1 MSIKSDKWIQK
12 MAAEHGMIEPF
23 EAGQVREA
31 DGRKLISYGTSSYG
45 YDVRCSDEFKVF
57 TNVHSAIVDPKNFDP
72 KSFVDIKADHIIIPP
87 NSFCLAR
94 TVEYFRIPRNVLTIC
109 LGKSTYARC
118 FSADTKVALPNGK
131 SLALEQL
138 VELFARGEQFS
149 GYSLDSDNNQVVSQ
163 LEYPRFV
170 GRDSLL
176 EITLDNGKTV
186 RCTPDHKFKKW
197 DCQMVEAHLL
207 RQGDFLAG
215 LNHLR
220 TLQPKAI
227 NRKSILHSSNQISVK
242 TESTLSIKWLLNN
255 CRKVVNIRELAG
267 IHDVYCLTVPSYE
280 NFALE
285 AGVFVS
291 NCGIIV
297 NVTPFEPEWEGYV
310 TLEFSNTTPLPAKIY
325 ANEGVAQVLF
335 FEADDNDICEVS
347 YKDRGGKYQGQHGVT
362 IPKL

>member
-1 MSIKSDKWIQK
+1 

-57 TNVHSAIVDPKNFDP
+57 TNVFSAIVDPKNFDP
-72 KSFVDIKADHIIIPP
+72 NSFVDIKADHIIIPP

-118 FSADTKVALPNGK
+118 FSADTKVALSNGN
-131 SLALEQL
+131 SLTLERL
-138 VELFARGEQFS
+138 AELSARGEWFS
-149 GYSLDSDNNQVVSQ
+149 GYSLDTDNKQVVSQ
-163 LEYPRFV
+163 LEYPRFI

-197 DCQMVEAHLL
+197 DGQLTEAHLL
-207 RQGDFLAG
+207 RRDDLLAG
-215 LNHLR
+215 LY
-220 TLQPKAI
+220 QPKSTPPKVNI
-227 NRKSILHSSNQISVK
+227 KKSILGNSVFRSID
-242 TESTLSIKWLLNN
+242 TEAIQNVERLLNN
-255 CRKVVNIRELAG
+255 CRKVVNIKDLAG
-267 IHDVYCLTVPSYE
+267 IHDVYCLTVPSYG
-280 NFALE
+280 NFALD
-285 AGVFVS
+285 AGVFVA

-335 FEADDNDICEVS
+335 FEADDNDVCQVS

>member
-1 MSIKSDKWIQK
+1 
-12 MAAEHGMIEPF
+12 MAVEHGMIEPF
-23 EAGQVREA
+23 EAGQVRESE
-31 DGRKLISYGTSSYG
+31 GRKLISYGTSSYG

-57 TNVHSAIVDPKNFDP
+57 TNVYSAIVDPKNFDP
-72 KSFVDIKADHIIIPP
+72 NSFVDIKADHIIIPP

-118 FSADTKVALPNGK
+118 FSADTKVALSNGK
-131 SLALEQL
+131 SLTLEQL
-138 VELFARGEQFS
+138 AELFTRDEIFS
-149 GYSLDSDNNQVVSQ
+149 GYSLDSNNNQIVSQ
-163 LEYPRFV
+163 LDFPRYV
-170 GRDSLL
+170 GRDVLL
-176 EITLDNGKTV
+176 ELTLDNGKTIN
-186 RCTPDHKFKKW
+186 CTPDHKFVKW
-197 DCQMVEAHLL
+197 TGQMVEAHLL
-207 RQGDFLAG
+207 RPGDLLAG
-215 LNHLR
+215 
-220 TLQPKAI
+220 I
-227 NRKSILHSSNQISVK
+227 NPSARSKSNSNNKRRILHGNNPALIQAESARN
-242 TESTLSIKWLLNN
+242 TEKLLNN
-255 CRKVVNIRELAG
+255 CKRVVSIKELSG
-267 IHDVYCLTVPSYE
+267 VHDVYCLTVPHYG

-335 FEADDNDICEVS
+335 FEADDNDVCEVS

>member
-1 MSIKSDKWIQK
+1 

-31 DGRKLISYGTSSYG
+31 NGRKLISYGTSSYG

-72 KSFVDIKADHIIIPP
+72 NSFVDIKADHIIIPP

-94 TVEYFRIPRNVLTIC
+94 TIEYFRIPRNVLTIC

-118 FSADTKVALPNGK
+118 FSADTKVALSNGQ
-131 SLALEQL
+131 SLALEKL
-138 VELFARGEQFS
+138 AELSGRGENFS
-149 GYSLDSDNNQVVSQ
+149 GYSLDSNNNQVVSQ
-163 LEYPRFV
+163 LEYPRFI

-186 RCTPDHKFKKW
+186 RCTPDHKFNKW
-197 DCQMVEAHLL
+197 DGKMVEAQSL
-207 RQGDFLAG
+207 RQGDLLAG
-215 LNHLR
+215 LNQSKVSQL
-220 TLQPKAI
+220 KATAQ
-227 NRKSILHSSNQISVK
+227 KFVLHNTNECYTN
-242 TESTLSIKWLLNN
+242 TELTQKIERLLDN
-255 CRKVVNIRELAG
+255 CRKVINIRELAG
-267 IHDVYCLTVPSYE
+267 VHDVYCLTVPGYG
-280 NFALE
+280 NFALD
-285 AGVFVS
+285 AGVFVA

>member
-72 KSFVDIKADHIIIPP
+72 NSFVDIKANHIIIPP

-118 FSADTKVALPNGK
+118 FSADTKVALSNGK
-131 SLALEQL
+131 SLTLEQL
-138 VELFARGEQFS
+138 AELFARGEQFS
-149 GYSLDSDNNQVVSQ
+149 GYSFDSNNKQVVSQ
-163 LEYPRFV
+163 LEYPRFI

-176 EITLDNGKTV
+176 ELTLDNGKTV

-197 DCQMVEAHLL
+197 NGQMAEAHLL
-207 RQGDFLAG
+207 RQDDLLAG
-215 LNHLR
+215 VEQSKS
-220 TLQPKAI
+220 LQSKANI
-227 NRKSILHSSNQISVK
+227 KRAILSNSISPSSMQNV
-242 TESTLSIKWLLNN
+242 ERLLGNS
-255 CRKVVNIRELAG
+255 RKVVNIRELAG
-267 IHDVYCLTVPSYE
+267 IHDVYCLTVPSYG

-285 AGVFVS
+285 AGVFVA

-335 FEADDNDICEVS
+335 FEADDNDVCQVS